1 MKNLFLIIV
10 TLFFSLTSFSQE
22 KNSSGVILEN
32 NTLKYVGDLEGEIYR
47 FDMSVSF
54 NEKNVRLKKV
64 DGNKLTDEMVEIFNE
79 LPKHFNVGDTTLVV
93 FQNISLLPKKYLN
106 TDYSCEDGDLIKI
119 SPYLHRIIF

>member
-1 MKNLFLIIV
+1 MKNLLLVIV
-10 TLFFSLTSFSQE
+10 TLVFSLTSFSQE
-22 KNSSGVILEN
+22 KNSSGIILEN
-32 NTLKYVGDLEGEIYR
+32 NTLKYVGDLDGEIYR
-47 FDMSVSF
+47 FDMVVSF

-64 DGNKLTDEMVEIFNE
+64 DGNKLTDEMVEIFSE

-106 TDYSCEDGDLIKI
+106 TDYSCEDGDLIKV

>member
-1 MKNLFLIIV
+1 MKNLLLIIV

-47 FDMSVSF
+47 FDMVVSF

-64 DGNKLTDEMVEIFNE
+64 DGNKLTDEMVEIFSE
-79 LPKHFNVGDTTLVV
+79 LPKHFNVGDTTTVY
-93 FQNISLLPKKYLN
+93 FMNISLLPKKHLN
-106 TDYSCEDGDLIKI
+106 TEVTCETNNLVNL
-119 SPYLHRIIF
+119 PVYLHQIVF

>member
-1 MKNLFLIIV
+1 MKNLLLIIV

>member
-1 MKNLFLIIV
+1 MKNLLLIIV

-64 DGNKLTDEMVEIFNE
+64 DGNKLTDEMVEIFSE

-93 FQNISLLPKKYLN
+93 FKNISLLPKKYLN

>member
-93 FQNISLLPKKYLN
+93 FKNISLLPKKYLN

>member
-1 MKNLFLIIV
+1 MKNLLLIIV
-10 TLFFSLTSFSQE
+10 TLFFSLASFSQE

-64 DGNKLTDEMVEIFNE
+64 DGNKLTDEMVEIFSE

-93 FQNISLLPKKYLN
+93 FQNISLLPKKHLN

>member
-1 MKNLFLIIV
+1 MKNLLLIIV

-47 FDMSVSF
+47 FDMVVSF

-64 DGNKLTDEMVEIFNE
+64 DGNKLTDEMVEIFSE

>member
-1 MKNLFLIIV
+1 MKNLLLIIV

-64 DGNKLTDEMVEIFNE
+64 DGNKLTDEMVEIFSE